1 MPPDESILRSPTSM
15 EPLLPAADRG
25 RLADLTVEI
34 HRKAGELRKI
44 LPSAS
49 ARAELARLM
58 REMNSY
64 YSNLIEGHK
73 TLPRDIEKA
82 LKQDFSSR
90 PEEHRNQQLSV
101 AHVRTEMAM
110 RERLA
115 AVNPPEV
122 YSADFVLWLHREFYS
137 HVPRE
142 EWVTLS
148 SSGKSY
154 PLVPGELR
162 DHNVDVHRHTP
173 PDHESLGVF
182 LQRFESFYSGNEI
195 LATDSLIAAAAAH
208 HRLAWIHPFGDGN
221 GRVARL
227 QSQAA
232 LMAAGV
238 DGGGLWSLSRGLA
251 RERQAYY
258 HALQNADQA
267 RLNDFDGR
275 GNLSDRYLAEFCHFF
290 LGQVLDQIEFVIGL
304 IEPETLISRITA
316 YLQIIRTDLDSK
328 MKRHLARLL
337 ETLCF
342 KNEITRGEAEGVLGL
357 KGTATRVVIRKAL
370 SEGLIQSP
378 SEKGPLRIAF
388 PSEVVETYFPRLFT
402 DLPVASG

>member
-1 MPPDESILRSPTSM
+1 MPPAESIFRSPTSM
-15 EPLLPAADRG
+15 EPLLPASDRG

-34 HRKAGELRKI
+34 HRKAGELRRT

-49 ARAELARLM
+49 ARSELARLM

-73 TLPRDIEKA
+73 TLPRDIERA

-90 PEEHRNQQLSV
+90 PEEQRNQQLSV

-110 RERLA
+110 RERMA
-115 AVNPPEV
+115 AANPQGV
-122 YSADFVLWLHREFYS
+122 FSADFVLWLHREFYS
-137 HVPRE
+137 HVPQD

-154 PLVPGELR
+154 PLIPGELR
-162 DHNVDVHRHTP
+162 GYNVEVHRHTP
-173 PDHESLGVF
+173 PDHESLGAY

-238 DGGGLWSLSRGLA
+238 DSGGLWSLSRGFA

-258 HALQNADQA
+258 SALQHADQA

-290 LGQVLDQIEFVIGL
+290 LVQVLDQIEFVIGL
-304 IEPETLISRITA
+304 IEPETLISRIRA

-328 MKRHLARLL
+328 MKLHLARLL

-357 KGTATRVVIRKAL
+357 KGTATRAVIRKAL

-388 PSEVVETYFPRLFT
+388 PSQVVETYFPRLFT
-402 DLPVASG
+402 DLPVAVV